1 MFQGMGSDLRYV
13 LRVLRNSPAFTLVAV
28 LSLAL
33 GIGAN
38 TAMFGVVR
46 TLLLTPLPVEA
57 PDELAL
63 VTWRREGKYAISQS
77 ASTSYADPG
86 GGADFESNVSYPIYR
101 ALKAAAPKD
110 TGLFAFAFVR
120 GMSVSIPDRPAY
132 LAGAA
137 LADSRYFS
145 ALRPGLALGR
155 SFDGDDDRPG
165 APVVAVLSHSFWM
178 RAFGGD
184 PAILGRTVLLNGV
197 AAEVVGVTGEGFR
210 GLSLGGFFP
219 QTDVT
224 VPLASQPLV
233 HPRLS
238 PHEDLFSSDDAFWLR
253 LMIRI
258 PEGASWRATESVLD
272 AAMGAVLS
280 PLVGADGHLPELRLL
295 PGSQGAQPVR
305 PQVARLLYLL
315 VGVVG
320 MVLLIACVNL
330 ASLMLARGVGRQR
343 EMAVRRALGGGQV
356 QVVRQI
362 VLESG
367 VLAAAGTV
375 LGVVLTLTTRTLLED
390 LLVGS
395 LGPGGVGEGQLQA
408 AFDPWVLA
416 ATAALGMATTVIF
429 GLLPALRLA
438 RLDPAAWLK
447 DRGAGSSSPR
457 LTTGRFLIALQMAVS
472 VPLVVG
478 AALFLRSMANLG
490 AVELGFDP
498 EGLVSFNV
506 DPGFARLPEDEYP
519 RLYQELLARIRDVP
533 GIRSATLM
541 ENTLMSGIV
550 SNTTVSVG
558 DRSVRLFVNAVGPAF
573 VETLGMRLLAGRVP
587 GIQDDLDAPLV
598 GAVNET
604 AVRILFGGESPVG
617 RILPVGSR
625 SYHIIGVVNDTPY
638 RDRREPVPPTLYP
651 SALQRNGWGGHHVIL
666 RTAAPPARLE
676 PVIREAVHQVDPALP
691 VPELLTQ
698 SALIAQSSA
707 KERLFMQILT
717 LFGGFAL
724 LLAGIGLHG
733 VTSYAVTRRS
743 SEIGVR
749 VAVGARPHQIL
760 WLVLRQVATL
770 ALAGLAVGI
779 PLALTVGPLVGSLL
793 YGVAPTSPLMVMA
806 AVAALL
812 SVAAAAGLLPA
823 LRAARLDALVALSRD

>member
-1 MFQGMGSDLRYV
+1 MFQGIGSDLRYV

-28 LSLAL
+28 LSLGI

-63 VTWRREGKYAISQS
+63 VTWRREGKYAISNN
-77 ASTSYADPG
+77 ASTSYTDPA
-86 GGADFESNVSYPIYR
+86 GGADFESNVSFPIYR
-101 ALKAAAPKD
+101 ALQAAAPQD
-110 TGLFAFAFVR
+110 ASLFAFALVR
-120 GMSVSIPDRPAY
+120 GMSVSVPGRPAY
-132 LAGAA
+132 LAGAT
-137 LADSRYFS
+137 LADGRYFA
-145 ALRPGLALGR
+145 ALRPSLALGR
-155 SFDGDDDRPG
+155 SFGEDEDRPG
-165 APVVAVLSHSFWM
+165 APVVALLSHAFWM

-184 PAILGRTVLLNGV
+184 PAILGRTVLLNGI
-197 AAEVVGVTGEGFR
+197 AAEVVGVTDQGFR

-233 HPRLS
+233 YPRLS
-238 PHEDLFSSDDAFWLR
+238 PREDLFSSEETFWLR

-258 PEGASWRATESVLD
+258 PGGASWRDTESVLD
-272 AAMGAVLS
+272 AAMGSVPS
-280 PLVGADGHLPELRLL
+280 PLVGTDGHLPEVRLL

-330 ASLMLARGVGRQR
+330 ASLMLARGVSRQR
-343 EMAVRRALGGGQV
+343 EMAVRRALGGSHA

-362 VLESG
+362 LLESG
-367 VLAAAGTV
+367 VLAAAGTA
-375 LGVVLTLTTRTLLED
+375 LGVVLTLATRSLLEG
-390 LLVGS
+390 LLIGS
-395 LGPGGVGEGQLQA
+395 LGPGGVGQGQLQA

-416 ATAALGMATTVIF
+416 ATAVLGMATTVVF

-447 DRGAGSSSPR
+447 DRGAGASSPR
-457 LTTGRFLIALQMAVS
+457 LTTGRFLIALQIAVS

-498 EGLVSFNV
+498 DGLVSFKV
-506 DPGFARLPEDEYP
+506 DPGFARVPEEDYP
-519 RLYQELLARIRDVP
+519 RLYQELLARIQDVP

-550 SNTTVSVG
+550 SNTTVSVD

-573 VETLGMRLLAGRVP
+573 VETLGMHLLAGRMP

-604 AVRILFGGESPVG
+604 AVRVLFGGASPVG
-617 RILPVGSR
+617 RMLSVGSR

-638 RDRREPVPPTLYP
+638 RDRREPVPPTLFP
-651 SALQRNGWGGHHVIL
+651 SALQRNGWGGHHVVV
-666 RTAAPPARLE
+666 RTALGPARLE
-676 PVIREAVHQVDPALP
+676 PLIREAVYRVDPALP
-691 VPELLTQ
+691 VPELSTQ

-707 KERLFMQILT
+707 KERVFMQLLT

-733 VTSYAVTRRS
+733 VTSYAVTRRT

-749 VAVGARPHQIL
+749 IAVGARPRQIL
-760 WLVLRQVATL
+760 WLVLRQVVAL
-770 ALAGLAVGI
+770 AMAGLAVGI
-779 PLALTVGPLVGSLL
+779 PLALAVGPLVGSLL
-793 YGVAPTSPLMVMA
+793 FGVVPTSPRMVTA

-812 SVAAAAGLLPA
+812 GVAAAAGLLPA
-823 LRAARLDALVALSRD
+823 LRAARLDPLVALSRD